1 VSEQQTCDVVISAH
15 YNPDSDKV
23 SADELRLISAFFP
36 EILKEMMQHVDF
48 DKE

>member
-1 VSEQQTCDVVISAH
+1 VSEQQTYDVAIAAH
-15 YNPDSDKV
+15 HHPDSDKV

-36 EILKEMMQHVDF
+36 EILKEMMQHIDP